1 MADAPSRSTV
11 FDNVPDPEAEPSQ
24 IQELADLIKKLL
36 DMRYPTP
43 DKILRGVHP
52 KSHGCVSATFQINQD
67 IDQDLRVGLFANP
80 GKNYRALIRFSN
92 ASSRVAHDL
101 KDGENGSRGM
111 AIKVLDVEGRVL
123 QDDRGKHNQDFL
135 MINTPAF
142 AFANVE
148 DYLRLNQILLDNNDE
163 PASFFAPLQ
172 VEIPGFTPEDIQRIL
187 ASFQIIGQ
195 IKKIPTA
202 NPLEI
207 QYFSAAPFLYG
218 LNRVMKYSAK
228 PCGDAK
234 AQTVPENASENYLHD
249 ALVETMSKD
258 EDICYDFMVQV
269 RGKDEPDLGIED
281 ATSVWGEA
289 QTPFVNVAKI
299 TIKAPQRGI
308 GSPKEL
314 THCENLHYT
323 PWQSLVEHQPVGG
336 INRLRKNVYVSS
348 GTHRL
353 KDEGKRPGRG
363 GGRGLEGDGGGR
375 GGGGRGGRRGPR

>member
-1 MADAPSRSTV
+1 MADAQPRSTA
-11 FDNVPDPEAEPSQ
+11 FDNVPDPAGEPSQ
-24 IQELADLIKKLL
+24 IQELAELTEKLL

-52 KSHGCVSATFQINQD
+52 KSHGCVKATFQINRD
-67 IDQDLRVGLFANP
+67 IDKDLRVGLFANP
-80 GKNYRALIRFSN
+80 GKYDAWIRFSN
-92 ASSRVAHDL
+92 ASSRVEPDL

-111 AIKVLDVEGRVL
+111 AIKVLDVVGRVL

-148 DYLRLNQILLDNNDE
+148 DYLRLNQILLQFKDDSR
-163 PASFFAPLQ
+163 PFFAPLGGQ
-172 VEIPGFTPEDIQRIL
+172 VPGFTPEQIGRIA
-187 ASFQIIGQ
+187 ASLGIVQLVKSIVV
-195 IKKIPTA
+195 A
-202 NPLEI
+202 NPLEV

-218 LNRVMKYSAK
+218 QNHVMKFSAA
-228 PCGDAK
+228 PCGDLKPQVLPAN
-234 AQTVPENASENYLHD
+234 PSENYLRE
-249 ALVETMSKD
+249 AVAETMSKG
-258 EDICYDFMVQV
+258 EDICFDFKVQV
-269 RGKDEPDLGIED
+269 RGKDDPDLGIED
-281 ATSVWGEA
+281 ATTVWDEA

-299 TIKAPQRGI
+299 TIKAPQKGI
-308 GSPKEL
+308 GSPKEVKQ
-314 THCENLHYT
+314 CENLHYT

-363 GGRGLEGDGGGR
+363 GGRGLEGDGGG
-375 GGGGRGGRRGPR
+375 GGRGGRRGPR